1 MTRRRLS
8 IGAAAAAA
16 VLVAIILGL
25 WLGVP
30 AAVRDHLGEQGK
42 VPRERL
48 FLVAPLLDGSGDAK
62 LPPTRVD
69 FSLK

>member
-1 MTRRRLS
+1 
-8 IGAAAAAA
+8 
-16 VLVAIILGL
+16 
-25 WLGVP
+25 
-30 AAVRDHLGEQGK
+30 
-42 VPRERL
+42 L

>member
-1 MTRRRLS
+1 MATVTVGEEDLRRL
-8 IGAAAAAA
+8 ANARA
-16 VLVAIILGL
+16 
-25 WLGVP
+25 
-30 AAVRDHLGEQGK
+30 AAVRDRLSEQGK

-48 FLVAPLLDGSGDAK
+48 FVVAPLLDGSGEAK